1 MEPVLHCF
9 TTCLRFIGNGLYAEL
24 IRAQKFDKK
33 PTMSSASSFISG
45 SGSGRRKEVATVLN
59 APRDDSVSRGPVK
72 PAPQERKNALQLIK
86 RCFVL
91 SRREIPV
98 IAIGLG
104 ASIVS
109 GAMSIGEAFIFG
121 NLVELLN
128 STSDVS
134 RLIAIF
140 CLLFFALAVVA
151 LFARVVAGSA
161 FGYVSENLVLRV
173 RDVSFRTVLVRT
185 TSIHMTIY
193 SNIITN
199 ETVWSTPILDLTNLL
214 IRRSKTSLGSLGPD
228 ILTMH

>member
-1 MEPVLHCF
+1 M
-9 TTCLRFIGNGLYAEL
+9 
-24 IRAQKFDKK
+24 
-33 PTMSSASSFISG
+33 
-45 SGSGRRKEVATVLN
+45 
-59 APRDDSVSRGPVK
+59 
-72 PAPQERKNALQLIK
+72 
-86 RCFVL
+86 

>member
-1 MEPVLHCF
+1 M
-9 TTCLRFIGNGLYAEL
+9 
-24 IRAQKFDKK
+24 
-33 PTMSSASSFISG
+33 
-45 SGSGRRKEVATVLN
+45 
-59 APRDDSVSRGPVK
+59 
-72 PAPQERKNALQLIK
+72 
-86 RCFVL
+86 
-91 SRREIPV
+91 SRRETPV

-199 ETVWSTPILDLTNLL
+199 DTVW
-214 IRRSKTSLGSLGPD
+214 
-228 ILTMH
+228 

>member
-1 MEPVLHCF
+1 M
-9 TTCLRFIGNGLYAEL
+9 
-24 IRAQKFDKK
+24 
-33 PTMSSASSFISG
+33 
-45 SGSGRRKEVATVLN
+45 
-59 APRDDSVSRGPVK
+59 
-72 PAPQERKNALQLIK
+72 
-86 RCFVL
+86 
-91 SRREIPV
+91 

>member
-1 MEPVLHCF
+1 
-9 TTCLRFIGNGLYAEL
+9 
-24 IRAQKFDKK
+24 
-33 PTMSSASSFISG
+33 
-45 SGSGRRKEVATVLN
+45 
-59 APRDDSVSRGPVK
+59 
-72 PAPQERKNALQLIK
+72 
-86 RCFVL
+86 
-91 SRREIPV
+91 V

>member
-1 MEPVLHCF
+1 
-9 TTCLRFIGNGLYAEL
+9 
-24 IRAQKFDKK
+24 
-33 PTMSSASSFISG
+33 
-45 SGSGRRKEVATVLN
+45 
-59 APRDDSVSRGPVK
+59 
-72 PAPQERKNALQLIK
+72 
-86 RCFVL
+86 
-91 SRREIPV
+91 
-98 IAIGLG
+98 
-104 ASIVS
+104 
-109 GAMSIGEAFIFG
+109 MSIGEAFIFG

>member
-1 MEPVLHCF
+1 M
-9 TTCLRFIGNGLYAEL
+9 
-24 IRAQKFDKK
+24 
-33 PTMSSASSFISG
+33 
-45 SGSGRRKEVATVLN
+45 N
-59 APRDDSVSRGPVK
+59 APRDDSVSRGPVE
-72 PAPQERKNALQLIK
+72 PVPQERKNALQLIK
-86 RCFVL
+86 RCFAL
-91 SRREIPV
+91 SRRETPV
-98 IAIGLG
+98 IAIGLS
-104 ASIVS
+104 ASIIS

-185 TSIHMTIY
+185 TPIHKKICIHIVTSDM
-193 SNIITN
+193 
-199 ETVWSTPILDLTNLL
+199 
-214 IRRSKTSLGSLGPD
+214 IR
-228 ILTMH
+228 